1 MPCATTTT
9 EEWKPFYLRGEDGTQ
24 DRRGKYSGTLQVT
37 QSFDERED
45 KSRHIQ
51 SSGAALLV
59 RSNQRRERQAG
70 ATPTDLSNTR
80 RAITIGDGQGSTHW
94 WQGEE
99 RVGGRLQSARVRV
112 GPDSA
117 DFSTL
122 RLPSYFV
129 SKVMSRD
136 FLRVAT
142 QLLSLV
148 PLFYSILLERL
159 CHWHP
164 PVLSYVISLET
175 FDLLPGA
182 RHRNR

>member
-1 MPCATTTT
+1 MNKQPSGASRHVERPGMEDSPNNIPMPCATTTT

-24 DRRGKYSGTLQVT
+24 DRRGKHSGTLHVT
-37 QSFDERED
+37 QSLDERED

-94 WQGEE
+94 WQ
-99 RVGGRLQSARVRV
+99 RGRASPRAIAV
-112 GPDSA
+112 GPSSSRSG
-117 DFSTL
+117 FR
-122 RLPSYFV
+122 RLFHAQI
-129 SKVMSRD
+129 KVMSRD

-142 QLLSLV
+142 
-148 PLFYSILLERL
+148 
-159 CHWHP
+159 
-164 PVLSYVISLET
+164 
-175 FDLLPGA
+175 
-182 RHRNR
+182 

>member
-1 MPCATTTT
+1 MEDSPNNIPMPCATTTT
-9 EEWKPFYLRGEDGTQ
+9 EEWKPLYLRGEDGTQ

-37 QSFDERED
+37 QSLDERED

-59 RSNQRRERQAG
+59 RSSNQRRERQAG

-80 RAITIGDGQGSTHW
+80 RAITIGDGQGSTRW

-122 RLPSYFV
+122 KLPSYQR
-129 SKVMSRD
+129 S
-136 FLRVAT
+136 
-142 QLLSLV
+142 
-148 PLFYSILLERL
+148 
-159 CHWHP
+159 
-164 PVLSYVISLET
+164 
-175 FDLLPGA
+175 
-182 RHRNR
+182 